1 MLGEFTRS
9 ASPLAHAMF
18 LEARRYLPG
27 GAELTASAAATAAKL
42 KRNMKGYA
50 VGRGLFVLY
59 ETPDTTWRALLGTT
73 LNLLNATTG
82 PGLLA
87 LPLAFARCGWLLGTV
102 LLLVAF
108 LFNNGALLYL
118 LKACLAAREHSYI
131 GLSQK
136 YAADGII
143 GTDRKPWSSG
153 ALVAWEARLEA
164 RLAAIVDWCSLL
176 FFFGSCVSYLVIIG
190 DSFSL
195 ASSRFGTSALY
206 DGGDEM
212 HFSILSLL
220 LLALF
225 TASVLLPL
233 SLMRSLDSLQCTSA
247 IATCCILY
255 TVALVVF
262 MPSEL
267 DHLAPQQPQPPV
279 EAVRLSSDC
288 LIALATMS
296 FCFASQPL
304 FPPALE
310 TLHQPATYVYMHQ
323 VVSLTMWTTLAL
335 HLLVGLAGYL
345 RYSQGTAANILDN
358 LPQVASVGTARLA
371 IVFAF
376 AFTYPMM
383 IFLCR
388 MHLASI
394 RARTAPASR
403 PHADAKPLLISP
415 DAPQASPGPAE
426 RISLADE
433 HVPVTLGLVG
443 SSLVLAIIFPN
454 IDTLFG
460 LLGCTCA
467 VVLSLVVPVLFW
479 ERFVG
484 FMYPW
489 HHPNKLCMHAT
500 LAFAA
505 LVLCCAGPRLIFDLL
520 FADEKSGAEL
530 IALNPSPASPFDVKL
545 APEGA
550 PSASR
555 DTSAG
560 AAISLGSKFHMMQT
574 RRNRLIK
581 SHKHGGGGRAG
592 GSGTTPSA
600 ADGQPALKREPKAG
614 VAKDGGRTAAGASK
628 SGSSKLS
635 LGTSKEHSTDTSKEH
650 STGTSKEHSIGSKS
664 AQGKT
669 SQQAGSEKQEGARLR
684 LATPATNSSVHIER
698 RLASHALQAS
708 DGTPLLNA
716 TAQGGGLV
724 GAALLVLLCVLWRR
738 RRTHASAIGK

>member
-1 MLGEFTRS
+1 
-9 ASPLAHAMF
+9 MF

-581 SHKHGGGGRAG
+581 SHKHGGGVARGGQVPRRA
-592 GSGTTPSA
+592 PQM
-600 ADGQPALKREPKAG
+600 D
-614 VAKDGGRTAAGASK
+614 
-628 SGSSKLS
+628 S
-635 LGTSKEHSTDTSKEH
+635 L
-650 STGTSKEHSIGSKS
+650 
-664 AQGKT
+664 
-669 SQQAGSEKQEGARLR
+669 R
-684 LATPATNSSVHIER
+684 
-698 RLASHALQAS
+698 
-708 DGTPLLNA
+708 
-716 TAQGGGLV
+716 
-724 GAALLVLLCVLWRR
+724 
-738 RRTHASAIGK
+738 